1 MSASTDAS
9 TDALKELLGTPVQLQ
24 AAIDE
29 LRTNS
34 SQQTSVFLVDFIVS
48 TIYSAAL
55 DEERV
60 ASFCNHPHRPSQK
73 KKELVAAIVRNL
85 CESGSLKGLEVS
97 ETRPFL
103 PWASIG
109 IFCGGRV
116 FPPQSAQSWQ
126 PLLDAA
132 LKDGSVQSA
141 IDCTAK
147 SDEDKA
153 FAKFVLR
160 AIQTIVKNHA
170 ALTSDKSYR
179 DSLTS
184 EMKGI
189 AASHGATVPDGA
201 QELAEQ
207 FHTAVA
213 YFCTTI
219 LRGTAKPPIN
229 LVGLRKDYKLSYILH
244 NAVAFMVQDQQSHL
258 HGASQLHPILAN
270 LLLLALAKLAG
281 KDSSSF
287 SQHTIPDDDDL
298 RQASAASEASEASAA
313 SAASAEPQ
321 KKRARVSSS

>member
-1 MSASTDAS
+1 MSA
-9 TDALKELLGTPVQLQ
+9 LKDLLGTRGQLQ

-29 LRTNS
+29 LQTNS
-34 SQQTSVFLVDFIVS
+34 SQRTSVYLVDFIGS

-55 DEERV
+55 DKERV
-60 ASFCNHPHRPSQK
+60 GSFCMQPHKPSQK
-73 KKELVAAIVRNL
+73 KKDLVAAIVSHL
-85 CESGSLKGLEVS
+85 CGSGSLKGLEGR

-109 IFCGGRV
+109 IFCGERV
-116 FPPQSAQSWQ
+116 FPPQSAQTWK
-126 PLLDAA
+126 PLLAAA

-153 FAKFVLR
+153 FAKFVLP
-160 AIQTIVKNHA
+160 AIQMIVKNHA
-170 ALTSDKSYR
+170 ALTSAKSYR

-184 EMKGI
+184 EMKEI
-189 AASHGATVPDGA
+189 AASRGATVPDGA

-213 YFCTTI
+213 YCCTTI
-219 LRGTAKPPIN
+219 LRGKAIPPIN
-229 LVGLRKDYKLSYILH
+229 LVGLRKDYKRSYILH
-244 NAVAFMVQDQQSHL
+244 EAVAFMVQDQQSHL

-287 SQHTIPDDDDL
+287 SQHTIPDDDDI
-298 RQASAASEASEASAA
+298 RQASAASEASAA
-313 SAASAEPQ
+313 SAASAASEPQ

>member
-1 MSASTDAS
+1 MSA
-9 TDALKELLGTPVQLQ
+9 LKDLLGTPGQLQ

-29 LRTNS
+29 LQTNS
-34 SQQTSVFLVDFIVS
+34 LQQASVYLVDFIGS

-55 DEERV
+55 DKERV
-60 ASFCNHPHRPSQK
+60 ASFCMQPHRPSQQK
-73 KKELVAAIVRNL
+73 KDLVAAIVSHL

-132 LKDGSVQSA
+132 LKDGA
-141 IDCTAK
+141 IERAIECTAK

-153 FAKFVLR
+153 FAKFVLP

-170 ALTSDKSYR
+170 ALTSAKSYR

-184 EMKGI
+184 EMKEI
-189 AASHGATVPDGA
+189 AASHGATVPDGS
-201 QELAEQ
+201 QELADR

-213 YFCTTI
+213 YCCTTI
-219 LRGTAKPPIN
+219 LRGTAIPPRN
-229 LVGLRKDYKLSYILH
+229 LVGLCKDYKGSYILH
-244 NAVAFMVQDQQSHL
+244 AAVAFMVKEQHIHL
-258 HGASQLHPILAN
+258 HGTSQLHPILAN
-270 LLLLALAKLAG
+270 LLLLALAKLAD

-287 SQHTIPDDDDL
+287 SRHTIPDDDD
-298 RQASAASEASEASAA
+298 SAETHEKRA

>member
-1 MSASTDAS
+1 MSA
-9 TDALKELLGTPVQLQ
+9 LKHLLGTPGQLQ
-24 AAIDE
+24 AAIHE
-29 LRTNS
+29 LQLQTDK
-34 SQQTSVFLVDFIVS
+34 TSVYLVDFIVS
-48 TIYSAAL
+48 RIYSAAL
-55 DEERV
+55 DEERA
-60 ASFCNHPHRPSQK
+60 ASFCMQPHGPSQTK
-73 KKELVAAIVRNL
+73 KDLVAGIVSYL
-85 CESGSLKGLEVS
+85 CRSGSLKGLEGR

-109 IFCGGRV
+109 ILCAERV

-132 LKDGSVQSA
+132 LSNGSVKSA
-141 IDCTAK
+141 IECTAK

-153 FAKFVLR
+153 FAKFVLA

-170 ALTSDKSYR
+170 ALTSTKSYR

-184 EMKGI
+184 QMKEI
-189 AASHGATVPDGA
+189 AASHGATVPGGS
-201 QELAEQ
+201 QELADR

-219 LRGTAKPPIN
+219 LGGRAIPPRT
-229 LVGLRKDYKLSYILH
+229 LVGLCKEYNRSHILH
-244 NAVAFMVQDQQSHL
+244 EAVAFMVQDQHVHL
-258 HGASQLHPILAN
+258 HGTSQLNPILAN

-298 RQASAASEASEASAA
+298 RQASA
-313 SAASAEPQ
+313 EPQ
-321 KKRARVSSS
+321 KKRARVSCP